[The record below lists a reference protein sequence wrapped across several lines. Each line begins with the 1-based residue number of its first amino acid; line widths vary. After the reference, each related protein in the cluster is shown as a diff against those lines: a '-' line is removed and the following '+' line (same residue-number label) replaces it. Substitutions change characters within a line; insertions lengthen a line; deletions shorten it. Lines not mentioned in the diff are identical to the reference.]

1 VGKTLEFEKG
11 HRHRLCSAH
20 VTTRFA
26 SEKKGSRMATSG
38 STWRYKGV
46 RAGDG
51 GMYARFDA
59 PEQEFGGTCLAYE
72 L

>member
-1 VGKTLEFEKG
+1 
-11 HRHRLCSAH
+11 
-20 VTTRFA
+20 
-26 SEKKGSRMATSG
+26 MATSG